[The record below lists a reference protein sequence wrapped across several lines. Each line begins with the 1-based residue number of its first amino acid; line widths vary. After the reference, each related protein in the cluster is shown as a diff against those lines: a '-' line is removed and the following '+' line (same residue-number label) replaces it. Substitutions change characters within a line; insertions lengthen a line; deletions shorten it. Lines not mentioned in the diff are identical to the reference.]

1 MNEGKCRRVV
11 KTRAGLGD
19 PDDARCER
27 CGAPPPLTMHHRRNR
42 SQGGQWVPSNIVAL
56 CGDGVRGD
64 HGWVGAHP
72 AEANVQ
78 GWSLRG
84 GDDPLLVPIF
94 HYAMQ
99 SWVQLDDDGMIII
112 V

>member
-1 MNEGKCRRVV
+1 VNEKECRRIVRA
-11 KTRAGLGD
+11 RAGLGD

-64 HGWVGAHP
+64 HGWVGANP
-72 AEANVQ
+72 TEANAQ
-78 GWSLRG
+78 GWSLRA
-84 GDDPLLVPIF
+84 GDDPLVVPVL
-94 HYAMQ
+94 HHGLGMR
-99 SWVQLDDDGMIII
+99 VRLDDEGMLIP